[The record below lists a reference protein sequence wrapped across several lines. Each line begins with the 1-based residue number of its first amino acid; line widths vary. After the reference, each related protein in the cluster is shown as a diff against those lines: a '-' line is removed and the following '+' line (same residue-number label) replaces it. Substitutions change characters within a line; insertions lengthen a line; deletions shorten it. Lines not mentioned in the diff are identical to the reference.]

1 MQGKFGTAVDSGC
14 HSFDT
19 PSHPALNPSRPP
31 PEGIPELRPVFSRAI
46 RALACATSL
55 FLAVFATLQSSS
67 ATANGSATATV
78 NQLLATIGKLR
89 TTTDP
94 GERHRLVTSM
104 DASLAIQKLSQ
115 QALGAQWSKLDSRER
130 THFVAL
136 VTQLLEKIA
145 YPNAAG
151 FFSSFQVK
159 VLGEE
164 AEGGQHIVR
173 TLATRPD
180 GGAVA
185 IDYILEPTDG
195 RWLIVD
201 VILDRQSL
209 VASMTSQIQATLKAN
224 SYRGLVG
231 QMQERLAQNG
241 VRPSP

>member
-19 PSHPALNPSRPP
+19 PSYPALNPSRLP

-67 ATANGSATATV
+67 ATVNGSAIATV

-94 GERHRLVTSM
+94 GERHKLVTSL

-145 YPNAAG
+145 YPNAAR

-159 VLGEE
+159 VLGED
-164 AEGGQHIVR
+164 AEGGRHIVR
-173 TLATRPD
+173 TLVTRPD

-185 IDYILEPTDG
+185 IDYILETDG

-209 VASMTSQIQATLKAN
+209 VASMTSQIQATLKAS

-241 VRPSP
+241 ASPSP

>member
-1 MQGKFGTAVDSGC
+1 M
-14 HSFDT
+14 
-19 PSHPALNPSRPP
+19 
-31 PEGIPELRPVFSRAI
+31 
-46 RALACATSL
+46 ACATLL
-55 FLAVFATLQSSS
+55 FLAVFVTSQSSVAS
-67 ATANGSATATV
+67 VNGSATATV

-94 GERHRLVTSM
+94 GEWDKLVTSI

-115 QALGAQWSKLDSRER
+115 QALGAQWSKLAPRER

-145 YPNAAG
+145 YPNAAR

-159 VLGEE
+159 VLGED
-164 AEGGQHIVR
+164 AEGGRHFVR
-173 TLATRPD
+173 TLVTRPE

-209 VASMTSQIQATLKAN
+209 VTSMTSQIQATLKAS

-231 QMQERLAQNG
+231 QMEQRLAQKG
-241 VRPSP
+241 TGPPR

>member
-19 PSHPALNPSRPP
+19 PSQAALNPSRPP
-31 PEGIPELRPVFSRAI
+31 PEGIPELTPVFSRAF
-46 RALACATSL
+46 RTLACATSL
-55 FLAVFATLQSSS
+55 FLAVFATLQSS
-67 ATANGSATATV
+67 ATTVNGSATATV

-94 GERHRLVTSM
+94 GERDKLVTSI
-104 DASLAIQKLSQ
+104 DSSLAIQKLSQ
-115 QALGAQWSKLDSRER
+115 QALGAKWSTLDSKER

-145 YPNAAG
+145 YPNAAR
-151 FFSSFQVK
+151 FFSSFHIK
-159 VLGEE
+159 VLGED
-164 AEGGQHIVR
+164 AEDGRHIVR
-173 TLATRPD
+173 TLVTRLD

-195 RWLIVD
+195 RWLVVD

-209 VASMTSQIQATLKAN
+209 AASMTSQIQATLKAS
-224 SYRGLVG
+224 SYRGLVD
-231 QMQERLAQNG
+231 QMQERLAQKG
-241 VRPSP
+241 AGPSP